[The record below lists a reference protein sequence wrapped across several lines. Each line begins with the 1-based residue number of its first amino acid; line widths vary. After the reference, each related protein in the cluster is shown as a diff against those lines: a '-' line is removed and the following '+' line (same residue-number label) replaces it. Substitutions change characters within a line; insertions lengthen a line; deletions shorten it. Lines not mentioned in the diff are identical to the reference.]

1 MVVTIKLAY
10 IGNEGYGYHVSSHFQ
25 QYFSYRYI
33 VVERKTENTI
43 GLLRV
48 TDKLYHIMFYRVY
61 LAMSGISIHNFSG
74 DKN

>member
-33 VVERKTENTI
+33 VAEGKRENTT
-43 GLLRV
+43 GLSQV
-48 TDKLYHIMFYRVY
+48 TDNLYHIMFYRVY
-61 LAMSGISIHNFSG
+61 LSMSGISIHNFSA
-74 DKN
+74 DRN